1 MISLDKKEDY
11 ILKQMYEILISNL
24 FITYPDL
31 EKDKHDNKENCLK
44 WINMIKSNNDYHVVV
59 YEENNKVIGYLNYM
73 VIENKMWICETQVKD
88 KNKKILKK
96 LITYYVKL
104 KDVSTYDKVTIHINS
119 NNILSQKIFTHI
131 GFKLI
136 SNTLYEISMKDLTKW
151 CEK

>member
-44 WINMIKSNNDYHVVV
+44 WINMIKSNNDYNVVV

-104 KDVSTYDKVTIHINS
+104 KDVSNYAKVTIHINS
-119 NNILSQKIFTHI
+119 NNILSQKVFIHI

-136 SNTLYEISMKDLTKW
+136 DNTLYEISMKDLTKW

>member
-31 EKDKHDNKENCLK
+31 EKDKHDNKKNYSK

-73 VIENKMWICETQVKD
+73 VIENKMWICEAQVKD

-96 LITYYVKL
+96 LITYYIKL

-119 NNILSQKIFTHI
+119 NNILSQKVFTHI

-136 SNTLYEISMKDLTKW
+136 NNTLYEISMKDLTKW

>member
-88 KNKKILKK
+88 KNKKTLKK

-136 SNTLYEISMKDLTKW
+136 NNTLYEISMKDLTKW

>member
-31 EKDKHDNKENCLK
+31 EKDKHDNKKNYLK

-104 KDVSTYDKVTIHINS
+104 KDVSNYDKVTIHINS
-119 NNILSQKIFTHI
+119 NNILSQKVFTHI

-136 SNTLYEISMKDLTKW
+136 DNTLYEISMKDLTKW

>member
-73 VIENKMWICETQVKD
+73 VIENKMWICEAQVKD

-104 KDVSTYDKVTIHINS
+104 KDVSNYDKVTIHINS
-119 NNILSQKIFTHI
+119 NNILSQKVFTYI

-136 SNTLYEISMKDLTKW
+136 NNTLYEISMKDLTKW

>member
-31 EKDKHDNKENCLK
+31 EKDKHDNK
-44 WINMIKSNNDYHVVV
+44 
-59 YEENNKVIGYLNYM
+59 VIGYLNYM
-73 VIENKMWICETQVKD
+73 VIENKMWICEAQVKD

-96 LITYYVKL
+96 LITYYIKL

-136 SNTLYEISMKDLTKW
+136 NNTLYEISMKDLTKW

>member
-24 FITYPDL
+24 FITYPDI

-73 VIENKMWICETQVKD
+73 VIENKMWICEAQVKD

-104 KDVSTYDKVTIHINS
+104 KDVSNYDKVTIHINS
-119 NNILSQKIFTHI
+119 NNILSQKVFTHI

-136 SNTLYEISMKDLTKW
+136 NNTLYEISMKDLTKW

>member
-73 VIENKMWICETQVKD
+73 VIENKMWICEAQVKD

-104 KDVSTYDKVTIHINS
+104 KDVSNYDKVTIHINS
-119 NNILSQKIFTHI
+119 NNILSQKVFTHI

-136 SNTLYEISMKDLTKW
+136 NNTLYEISMKDLTKW

>member
-73 VIENKMWICETQVKD
+73 VIENKMWICEAQVKD

-96 LITYYVKL
+96 LITYYIKL
-104 KDVSTYDKVTIHINS
+104 KDVSNYDKVTIHINS
-119 NNILSQKIFTHI
+119 NNILSQKVFTHI

-136 SNTLYEISMKDLTKW
+136 NNTLYEISMKDLTKW